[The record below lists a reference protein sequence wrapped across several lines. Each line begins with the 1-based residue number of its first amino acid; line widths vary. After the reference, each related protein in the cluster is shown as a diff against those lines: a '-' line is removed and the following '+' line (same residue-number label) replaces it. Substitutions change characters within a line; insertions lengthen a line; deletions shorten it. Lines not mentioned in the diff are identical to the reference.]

1 MKKAVKFSTF
11 EIKKMT
17 IEARKLSFI
26 QEFLLLQ
33 NEEILISLE
42 NLLHKYKSEAN
53 HTDFPSISM
62 EEFNADIDQ
71 SILDAKNGDYIS
83 AEDLRLKVKGWS

>member
-1 MKKAVKFSTF
+1 
-11 EIKKMT
+11 MT

-33 NEEILISLE
+33 NEEILIGLE
-42 NLLHKYKSEAN
+42 TLLNKYKSESD
-53 HTDFPSISM
+53 HIQLPFVSM
-62 EEFNADIDQ
+62 EQFNSDIDQ

-83 AEDLRLKVKGWS
+83 AEDLRAKIQGWS